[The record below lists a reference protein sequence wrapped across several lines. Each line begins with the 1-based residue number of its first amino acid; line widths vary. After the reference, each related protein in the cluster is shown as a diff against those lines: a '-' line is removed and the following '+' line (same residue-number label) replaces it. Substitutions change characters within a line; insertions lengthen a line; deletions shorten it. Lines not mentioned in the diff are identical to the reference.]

1 MDNEIRFLYSVYPK
15 KPIKNLLPNGRP
27 INSAKSLQLTKEQVL
42 LCMKS
47 GTVYRRFGD
56 GNTERVT
63 TLNIDRLHNR
73 ELISEKDW
81 KNSIKEEKAVEE
93 VSKPEPDK
101 EPEKVE
107 GTVESKE
114 PEKVEEPE
122 AVEPVEEES
131 TDEIAETVEDEV
143 EVTDTVEATDEIAE
157 VKEDE
162 ESDERGTVVNTEAEL
177 PEQITPANGYNGYY
191 NKKKKRH

>member
-81 KNSIKEEKAVEE
+81 KNSIKEEKVVEE
-93 VSKPEPDK
+93 VSEPEPVK

-107 GTVESKE
+107 EVVESKE
-114 PEKVEEPE
+114 PEKVEEP
-122 AVEPVEEES
+122 VEE
-131 TDEIAETVEDEV
+131 TTETEEPEV